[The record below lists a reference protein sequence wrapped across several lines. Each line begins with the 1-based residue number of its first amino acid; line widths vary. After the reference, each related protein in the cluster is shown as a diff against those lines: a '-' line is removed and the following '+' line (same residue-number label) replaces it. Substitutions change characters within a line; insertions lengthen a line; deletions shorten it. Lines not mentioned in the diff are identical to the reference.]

1 MSEKKRWIIVAVY
14 AAAMAWVEAA
24 VVFYLRVMID
34 RVVPYHQNPL
44 PNSVGLGQT
53 EIVREIATLLM
64 LLAVGML
71 AGKSR
76 RSRLAYSITAF
87 GIWDIFYYLF
97 LIPISGWPRSLFDW
111 DILFLVPLPWW
122 GPILAPVSIAGL
134 MVVGGSLVIY
144 FERSQKAIWPGRLAW
159 YLNLLGISVALY
171 VFMADALRTALINIE
186 MVRSVLPTW
195 FNWPLFVLAL
205 TLMAAPIFD
214 MLLQYWESVSV
225 EKFVRQVQ
233 R

>member
-1 MSEKKRWIIVAVY
+1 MSEKKRWMIVAIY
-14 AAAMAWVEAA
+14 AAGMAWVEAA

-34 RVVPYHQNPL
+34 RVVPYHPNPL
-44 PNSVGLGQT
+44 PSSVGLGQT
-53 EIVREIATLLM
+53 EIIREIATLVM
-64 LLAVGML
+64 LFAVGML
-71 AGKSR
+71 AGQTR

-122 GPILAPVSIAGL
+122 GPVLAPLSIAIL
-134 MVVGGSLVIY
+134 MVTGGSLVIY
-144 FERSQKAIWPGRLAW
+144 FERAQKAIWPGRMAW
-159 YLNLLGISVALY
+159 RLSLVGIFVALY
-171 VFMADALRTALINIE
+171 VFMADSIHTAVTNIE
-186 MVRSVLPTW
+186 IVRRVLPTW

-205 TLMAAPIFD
+205 ALMAAPILD
-214 MLLQYWESVSV
+214 MLLQYWESTSTQVYIG
-225 EKFVRQVQ
+225 RVQ